1 MFHQIQIQSAAGAII
16 LCQDPLRPRSSA
28 RRRAVTSRGPSPCDL
43 CPSPVVFFTRIS
55 FTRGSTS
62 SCTSPSRTWGRRE
75 EGEGGA
81 GVGNLDPRGPVG
93 SREEGEGG
101 VGGGH
106 LDRRARSGG
115 RASGRREQRRH
126 AKRADGAAPARGA
139 SGREVRG
146 D

>member
-1 MFHQIQIQSAAGAII
+1 MVSLDVDIEGADIEFVPIPNQPCIGNDSQYQIYCLDVHRI
-16 LCQDPLRPRSSA
+16 DPSSPLH
-28 RRRAVTSRGPSPCDL
+28 RT
-43 CPSPVVFFTRIS
+43 TRQ
-55 FTRGSTS
+55 
-62 SCTSPSRTWGRRE
+62 RTWGRRE